1 MTPAF
6 AELEADS
13 IRRLD
18 AYRQLIADA
27 AEAERAASVVDRQRQ
42 RTAQMIEQQ
51 LGLLGCGGV
60 RPVGGEAAQR
70 VRNARRRRRAAR
82 QALVG
87 GDNRRD
93 QQVLQGFDPG
103 LCESEAG
110 FGVSGHRPLQ
120 SVEHGAERT
129 APETATHRLSE
140 TRK

>member
-1 MTPAF
+1 MSPAF
-6 AELEADS
+6 ADLAADS

-27 AEAERAASVVDRQRQ
+27 AEADRAASVVDRQRE

-60 RPVGGEAAQR
+60 RPVSGEAAQR
-70 VRNARRRRRAAR
+70 VRNARRRRRAAW

-87 GDNRRD
+87 GNDRRD
-93 QQVLQGFDPG
+93 QQVLQGFDPSLG
-103 LCESEAG
+103 QSEAG
-110 FGVSGHRPLQ
+110 FGVSGHRAIQ
-120 SVEHGAERT
+120 SVEHAAERKP
-129 APETATHRLSE
+129 AEDAAHRLSE

>member
-13 IRRLD
+13 MRRLD
-18 AYRQLIADA
+18 AYRQRIADA
-27 AEAERAASVVDRQRQ
+27 AEMERAASVVHRQRE
-42 RTAQMIEQQ
+42 RRAQMVEQQ

-70 VRNARRRRRAAR
+70 VRNARRRRRAAG

-93 QQVLQGFDPG
+93 QQVLQSLNAGLCKGESGFDVG
-103 LCESEAG
+103 
-110 FGVSGHRPLQ
+110 GHQALPV
-120 SVEHGAERT
+120 VETGAQRNPAEG
-129 APETATHRLSE
+129 AVHRLSE
-140 TRK
+140 TPK

>member
-27 AEAERAASVVDRQRQ
+27 AEAERAASVVDWQRQ
-42 RTAQMIEQQ
+42 RTAQMVEQQ

-110 FGVSGHRPLQ
+110 LGVSGHRAIQ
-120 SVEHGAERT
+120 SVEHAAERKP
-129 APETATHRLSE
+129 AEGAAHRLSE